1 MPRSQSNYFRSCV
14 FLETY
19 KTHFKYFSSSFINK
33 MNFTLPRAIIVA
45 VILGTAQAAH
55 IAACTE
61 NKDGTGPYAADATK
75 ACCENQ
81 AGNANINGYYDS
93 DYGDCRTGIT
103 GGNKDTLLHAVQT
116 WAKAVRLSKLMRP
129 FKISRYV
136 KVKSANQ

>member
-1 MPRSQSNYFRSCV
+1 
-14 FLETY
+14 
-19 KTHFKYFSSSFINK
+19 
-33 MNFTLPRAIIVA
+33 MNFTLTRAIIVA

-103 GGNKDTLLHAVQT
+103 GGNKV
-116 WAKAVRLSKLMRP
+116 
-129 FKISRYV
+129 
-136 KVKSANQ
+136 NQGYITACCTDLGKGSTAQ

>member
-1 MPRSQSNYFRSCV
+1 
-14 FLETY
+14 
-19 KTHFKYFSSSFINK
+19 
-33 MNFTLPRAIIVA
+33 MNFTLTRAIIVA

-103 GGNKDTLLHAVQT
+103 GGNKT
-116 WAKAVRLSKLMRP
+116 WAKAVRLSKLMRS

-136 KVKSANQ
+136 KV